1 MTTCRGRVRVRVWTW
16 VTCVWDRVRFR
27 LPGGVRSVF
36 GEGSR
41 VVTVRVVPRKTPNG
55 HKVAGKPLGL
65 CPFLANYSVEH
76 VAPLSLQSVEIFYSR
91 VAAYH
96 G

>member
-1 MTTCRGRVRVRVWTW
+1 MI
-16 VTCVWDRVRFR
+16 
-27 LPGGVRSVF
+27 
-36 GEGSR
+36 
-41 VVTVRVVPRKTPNG
+41 TVRVVRRITPNG
-55 HKVAGKPLGL
+55 HKVAGRLLGL

-76 VAPLSLQSVEIFYSR
+76 VAPLSLQSVKIFYSR